1 MIGRARILSIVLLSL
16 LMACN
21 SHEPT
26 EETVPAALIEQEMAV
41 SVPMEPKP
49 PHYQHKLTY
58 ESTKNILIGETTI
71 QAWNRTSIPT
81 DELNIQL
88 FLSAFEPSQKQPPVL
103 PKSFSRAYPHGVQY
117 GRMDIQE
124 VQVDGFPV
132 SFHRDGA
139 ILKVEL
145 QQPWSA
151 NTPREIQL
159 QWTGQLPG
167 IHHRLGSEKEAAWF
181 GNVLPILSVYDGEWR
196 VNQYEAV
203 GDPFFSEAGSYEV
216 EVTVPDSYHV
226 VMTGEEEA
234 SNEQGSSKTVS
245 KVDRA
250 REFVFA
256 ITPNHQQE
264 SIRTSSGKDIHLYHR
279 TLSKQTVSKV
289 LQEAKGMLDY
299 MESRVGTYP
308 YQQLD
313 IFENEMFI
321 TGMEYP
327 GLVFVRS
334 DRLQDPK
341 GIETVVHEIAHQW
354 FYNIVGND
362 PLNEPWLDEGFAT
375 YFADEYLQGA
385 KLPSYYAEE
394 KRYLDR
400 HFPQTKIQPIHHY
413 PDWASYWR
421 GNYRKSSLMI
431 FALQQELGEE
441 AFSRFLK
448 EYVQE
453 FEYQIVTKDEFVAFV
468 KGYAEKDMDSF
479 FQDWFK

>member
-1 MIGRARILSIVLLSL
+1 MFFISIL
-16 LMACN
+16 MGCN
-21 SHEPT
+21 SNEPNEDT
-26 EETVPAALIEQEMAV
+26 SPASFVEQEVAV

-58 ESTKNILIGETTI
+58 EPMEHVLIGETTI

-81 DELNIQL
+81 GEVNIQL
-88 FLSAFEPSQKQPPVL
+88 FLSAFDSSHKQPPVL
-103 PKSFSRAYPHGVQY
+103 QKAFSRAYPQGVKY

-124 VQVDGFPV
+124 VQVNGFPV

-145 QQPWSA
+145 QKPWSA
-151 NTPREIQL
+151 NTPMEIQL
-159 QWTGQLPG
+159 QWSGQLPPV
-167 IHHRLGSEKEAAWF
+167 HHRMGSEKEAAWF

-216 EVTVPDSYHV
+216 EVTVPAHYHV
-226 VMTGEEEA
+226 VMTGEEEPYI
-234 SNEQGSSKTVS
+234 EQGHRKTVS
-245 KVDRA
+245 KVDQA

-256 ITPNHQQE
+256 ITPNHQRE
-264 SIRTSSGKDIHLYHR
+264 SIHTSSGKEINLYHR
-279 TLSKQTVSKV
+279 NLNKKTVASV
-289 LQEAKGMLDY
+289 LLEAKGMLDY
-299 MESRVGTYP
+299 MESRVGSYP

-334 DRLQDPK
+334 DRLQDTK

-354 FYNIVGND
+354 FYNLVGND

-375 YFADEYLQGA
+375 YFADEYLKGA

-394 KRYLDR
+394 KQYLDQ
-400 HFPQTKIQPIHHY
+400 HFPKTQIQPINHY

-431 FALQQELGEE
+431 FALRQELGDE

-448 EYVQE
+448 EYVQH
-453 FEYQIVTKDEFVAFV
+453 FEYRIVTKDDFVTFV
-468 KGYAEKDMDSF
+468 KGYAVKDLDGF
-479 FQDWFK
+479 FQDWFN